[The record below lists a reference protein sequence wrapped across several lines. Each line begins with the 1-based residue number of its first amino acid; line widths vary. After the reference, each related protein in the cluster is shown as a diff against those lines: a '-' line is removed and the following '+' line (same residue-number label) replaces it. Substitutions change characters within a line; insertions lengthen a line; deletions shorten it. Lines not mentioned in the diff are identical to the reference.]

1 MIRLRSFFP
10 ANINHTIFPIYAKN
24 SFDIDNIKMALKIA
38 LKPNERI
45 VISGAVITNGSS
57 GKCELIIEN
66 NAPVLREKD
75 ILSEKDAI
83 SPCSRIYFVIQLMYI
98 DQENLD
104 LHTDTYWK
112 LVKQVLKAAP
122 SMTGRI
128 DKISEHMF
136 NGKYYQALKLAGKLI
151 EYEQE
156 VIRHVR

>member
-1 MIRLRSFFP
+1 
-10 ANINHTIFPIYAKN
+10 
-24 SFDIDNIKMALKIA
+24 MALKIA

-57 GKCELIIEN
+57 SKCELIIEN

-75 ILSEKDAI
+75 ILSEKDAE

-112 LVKQVLKAAP
+112 LVKQVLNVAP

-128 DKISEHMF
+128 DKISEHIF
-136 NGKYYQALKLAGKLI
+136 NSKYYQALKLAGKLI

>member
-1 MIRLRSFFP
+1 
-10 ANINHTIFPIYAKN
+10 
-24 SFDIDNIKMALKIA
+24 MALKIA
-38 LKPNERI
+38 LKNGERI
-45 VISGAVITNGSS
+45 VIGGAVISNGSGS
-57 GKCELIIEN
+57 KCELIIEN

-75 ILSEKDAI
+75 ILSEKDAD
-83 SPCSRIYFVIQLMYI
+83 SPCSRIYFSIQLMYI

-104 LHTDTYWK
+104 IHSDTYWR

-128 DKISEHMF
+128 DHISEHIV
-136 NGKYYQALKLAGKLI
+136 NGRFYKALKLAGNLI